1 MLHPHTRYFL
11 CTYKV
16 KNRTLRVGFVSLFA
30 SISVPIG
37 SALSGVLFRD
47 YGFYGVY
54 IISTVLYLSIFV
66 YGIFVIKDVGV
77 PDEPK
82 ENGVE
87 TKIASVD
94 RVSVRSTVA
103 DFFDLKHVKES
114 FRVTFKRGK
123 TGNRRLDIVLMFI
136 IIVIV
141 SGPLTGMYNTRII
154 ILLYSQIAH

>member
-1 MLHPHTRYFL
+1 M
-11 CTYKV
+11 

-66 YGIFVIKDVGV
+66 YGIFVIKDVV
-77 PDEPK
+77 VTDELK

-87 TKIASVD
+87 AKTTNLD
-94 RVSVRSTVA
+94 HVSNRSAVA

-114 FRVTFKRGK
+114 LRVTFKRGN
-123 TGNRRLDIVLMFI
+123 TGNRRIDIILMFI

-141 SGPLTGMYNTRII
+141 SGPLTG
-154 ILLYSQIAH
+154 LYFIRLSLN